1 MKRRDNNAAIPPL
14 QKKKHNDPSLHQGV
28 IELDDISALKVQISS
43 LQNKIKNMEGTNKVA
58 PIQLAQQTNLSMG
71 ERGDHVL
78 CLTGETVGRPCGSIR
93 SVDMCQL
100 SLACSDG
107 LARCR
112 RRGNRPAEGTMGQA
126 GQLWRIGSMVRLDH
140 PIGFKSWS
148 YTGLM

>member
-14 QKKKHNDPSLHQGV
+14 QKKKHNDPSLHQARNLVDGSS
-28 IELDDISALKVQISS
+28 SALLDFTYDDDVGV
-43 LQNKIKNMEGTNKVA
+43 LEWPPNEGELLHS
-58 PIQLAQQTNLSMG
+58 QLSMG